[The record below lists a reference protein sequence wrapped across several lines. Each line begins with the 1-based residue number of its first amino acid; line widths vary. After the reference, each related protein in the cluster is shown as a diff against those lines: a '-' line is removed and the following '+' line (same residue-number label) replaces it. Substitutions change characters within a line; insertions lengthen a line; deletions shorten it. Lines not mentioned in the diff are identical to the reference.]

1 MEAAIGGHYD
11 LLPPPSKRRR
21 VTEETASPN
30 SSQGEVNT
38 RLRAV
43 LRAEEDALREKITKV
58 KNQVFYNKP
67 QEEVEVG
74 DEIQVKTKAHWRE
87 GHVEQVD
94 GTNIV
99 CEEFNDAWMPKESW
113 RYDERAGD
121 FIQANRGDELAIF
134 PSYQVFCNLFCRCVD
149 KWESPTKEL
158 VGAYHDHTKLV
169 SDCVAGT
176 IKANP
181 RVVQFITNTADKEIN
196 ALLLAGSRSYTQDQ
210 RLFIELDQRHMRDI
224 QEQVRSAIHTDDD
237 GLVALGDVMNAV
249 ASGLL
254 TTEYREVME
263 MQIALQ
269 AYLDVAVPRFV
280 YAIPMRLNDLILLQ
294 VVAEMA
300 NELNGLTDEKLIRLM
315 QDSEQKMAERQR
327 LREELACLKKEI
339 EQVS

>member
-1 MEAAIGGHYD
+1 MTFFDNIRRSLPKVIAKIRTRMSETQKELLELGTPLESLAIGGHYD
-11 LLPPPSKRRR
+11 LLLPPSKRRR
-21 VTEETASPN
+21 VTEETTSPN

-74 DEIQVKTKAHWRE
+74 DKIQVKTKAHWRE
-87 GHVEQVD
+87 GHVEQVE

-99 CEEFNDAWMPKESW
+99 CEEFNDAWMPKESK
-113 RYDERAGD
+113 
-121 FIQANRGDELAIF
+121 FIQANRGDELATF

-169 SDCVAGT
+169 SDCVAD
-176 IKANP
+176 
-181 RVVQFITNTADKEIN
+181 TADKEIN

-224 QEQVRSAIHTDDD
+224 QEQVWSAIHTDDD

-280 YAIPMRLNDLILLQ
+280 YAIPMRLNDLILC
-294 VVAEMA
+294 
-300 NELNGLTDEKLIRLM
+300 KLL
-315 QDSEQKMAERQR
+315 
-327 LREELACLKKEI
+327 LKW
-339 EQVS
+339 QMN

>member
-1 MEAAIGGHYD
+1 MEAAVGGHYD

-21 VTEETASPN
+21 VSEETASPN

-67 QEEVEVG
+67 QEVEVG

-87 GHVEQVD
+87 GHVEQVE

-113 RYDERAGD
+113 RYDERAMLRK

-169 SDCVAGT
+169 SDCVA
-176 IKANP
+176 
-181 RVVQFITNTADKEIN
+181 EIN

-210 RLFIELDQRHMRDI
+210 CLFIELDQRHMRDI

-269 AYLDVAVPRFV
+269 AYLGVAVPRFV
-280 YAIPMRLNDLILLQ
+280 YAIPMRLNDLILC
-294 VVAEMA
+294 
-300 NELNGLTDEKLIRLM
+300 KLL
-315 QDSEQKMAERQR
+315 
-327 LREELACLKKEI
+327 LKW
-339 EQVS
+339 QMN